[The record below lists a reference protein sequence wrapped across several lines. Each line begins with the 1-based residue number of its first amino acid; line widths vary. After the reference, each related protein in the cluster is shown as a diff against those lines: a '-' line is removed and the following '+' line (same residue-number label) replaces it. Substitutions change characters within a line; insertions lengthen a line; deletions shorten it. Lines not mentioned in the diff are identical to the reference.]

1 MELFV
6 SGEERMYES
15 QNENDVAKN
24 ELNTKELSP
33 ELTAF
38 VRGIDEADKG
48 RLEVGGVFFAF

>member
-6 SGEERMYES
+6 SGEEELYES
-15 QNENDVAKN
+15 KHDGSEPIKN
-24 ELNTKELSP
+24 ELDTKELSP

-48 RLEVGGVFFAF
+48 RLEVIIHF